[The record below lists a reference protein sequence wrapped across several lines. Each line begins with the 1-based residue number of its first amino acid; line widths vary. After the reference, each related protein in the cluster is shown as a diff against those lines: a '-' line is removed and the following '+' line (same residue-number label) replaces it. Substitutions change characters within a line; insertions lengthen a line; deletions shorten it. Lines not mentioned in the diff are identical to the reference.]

1 MCCNGEKACSDQC
14 PSRPQPTFY
23 PVSGGLVALLLG
35 ARGRNVRAMKTT
47 LIAFD
52 SGRIDDQDSTTAS
65 PGSVSAPVSE
75 QGLPRVSAFA
85 AWSAAVMG
93 ITLLSGCVSPLPEK
107 DDPAVL
113 RAQLMAEHDRQLQAS
128 AKGPV
133 IELEHKVGAAEE
145 RLKEKGLLEEL
156 EKTSGAKVYIE
167 DTPEISQNTAG
178 QDTEFAPLT
187 LQQAVQSAVEHNIDL
202 AVARLVPAI
211 SRAQVTRA
219 EAAFDAV
226 FFGSAG
232 ATRNDQPTP
241 NSATGSFGSQSL
253 NYTARTGIRQPL
265 TSGGQVSLE
274 LGWAYTDQKNSNFL
288 IGIPD
293 TYHSSDLTLQV
304 VQPLLRGFG
313 EDVNTASI
321 AVARNAAERE
331 VYELKSNLIQ
341 VIGDTET
348 AYWDLRF
355 AHQNWRIQAKLLER
369 EIAERDRLLNRE
381 SLDLSPAAA
390 SELFAR
396 AASQEAT
403 VLLAEENVRAAS
415 RQLKRLIN
423 SPDLPMGDLTVVD
436 PITPA
441 TEEAIGFSYHD
452 AMDAALKHRPEV
464 AQAILDID
472 DSGIRQRV
480 ADNNHLPQLDLS
492 GAVRWQGLDEDDAGP
507 AVGEA
512 VDVFDNNFIDYILQ
526 LEFEQAIGNRDAE
539 ALYGQR
545 RLEKQASVKTY
556 QRTVQDI
563 QLEVQNALGNVVTA
577 FKQIAARYNAR
588 IAAADSVR
596 AINAQ
601 EEAGVALSPEFVSEK
616 LNRLERLASAESTEA
631 QAHTAY
637 NQAVSDLYRV
647 MGTLLERNQ
656 INFNTD

>member
-1 MCCNGEKACSDQC
+1 VLQ
-14 PSRPQPTFY
+14 TF
-23 PVSGGLVALLLG
+23 VDGWRVLEVA
-35 ARGRNVRAMKTT
+35 V
-47 LIAFD
+47 
-52 SGRIDDQDSTTAS
+52 
-65 PGSVSAPVSE
+65 
-75 QGLPRVSAFA
+75 
-85 AWSAAVMG
+85 AAVLG
-93 ITLLSGCVSPLPEK
+93 VVLTGCQQTPLSEK

-113 RAQLMAEHDRQLQAS
+113 RAQIMAEHDRQLQTS

-133 IELEHKVGAAEE
+133 IELEHKTGAAEE
-145 RLKEKGLLEEL
+145 RLKDKELLEEL

-167 DTPEISQNTAG
+167 DTPKISQNTAG

-187 LQQAVQSAVEHNIDL
+187 LQQAVQSSVKHNIDL

-226 FFGSAG
+226 FFGSVG
-232 ATRNDQPTP
+232 VNFNNQPTVNFAGTP
-241 NSATGSFGSQSL
+241 GFGTQTRDQ
-253 NYTARTGIRQPL
+253 NVRTGIRQPL

-274 LGWAYTDQKNSNFL
+274 LGLVHNDLGSTNQFAGTIPNEFYT
-288 IGIPD
+288 
-293 TYHSSDLTLQV
+293 SDLTLQV

-313 EDVNTASI
+313 EDVNIASI
-321 AVARNAAERE
+321 AVARNAVERE
-331 VYELKSNLIQ
+331 TYELKLNLLQ
-341 VIGDTET
+341 VISDTET

-369 EIAERDRLLNRE
+369 QIAERDRLLNRE
-381 SLDLSPAAA
+381 NLDLSPAAA

-396 AASQEAT
+396 AEEAA

-423 SPDLPMGDLTVVD
+423 SPDLPMGDLAIVD
-436 PITPA
+436 PITSA
-441 TEEAIGFSYHD
+441 TEESIGFSYYD

-472 DSGIRQRV
+472 DAGIRQRV
-480 ADNNHLPQLDLS
+480 ADNNRLPQLDLS
-492 GAVRWQGLDEDDAGP
+492 GAVRWQGLDEDDADV
-507 AVGEA
+507 AVGDA
-512 VDVFDNNFIDYILQ
+512 VNVFDNDFIDYILQ

-577 FKQIAARYNAR
+577 FKQISARYNAR

-631 QAHTAY
+631 QSHTTY
-637 NQAVSDLYRV
+637 NQAVSNLYRV

-656 INFNTD
+656 ISFDTE